1 MEYGSFL
8 AHYQGR
14 RVVTDS
20 NNDTP
25 SERSSAGLTN
35 FGRQVALGLRRV
47 NLTRDEAARLLRTSR
62 STLYRAMAGRA
73 ELTVA
78 QLHAL
83 AALLEVDAMDL
94 MATYTNTRPMDTPIG
109 TGDPGAARLGAQHAR
124 AGDGVTL
131 NPALSRRLPP
141 RAYEVVL
148 GYLQRMEAVGATPE
162 QIDEA
167 ERLMVEGAY
176 NKLHTRDARDR
187 TEDELIV
194 DIDAAWDFIT
204 SVLRREGK
212 RP

>member
-1 MEYGSFL
+1 M
-8 AHYQGR
+8 
-14 RVVTDS
+14 TDP
-20 NNDTP
+20 NRGVEPDP
-25 SERSSAGLTN
+25 SSSGLTN
-35 FGRQVALGLRRV
+35 FGRKVALGLRRA

-83 AALLEVDAMDL
+83 AALLEVDAMEL
-94 MATYTNTRPMDTPIG
+94 MATYANTRPTAVPTG
-109 TGDPGAARLGAQHAR
+109 TGDSGASGPGAPTAR

-148 GYLQRMEAVGATPE
+148 GYLQRMEAVGASPE

-176 NKLHTRDARDR
+176 NKLHTRDARER
-187 TEDELIV
+187 SEDELIV

>member
-1 MEYGSFL
+1 MTDPSAG
-8 AHYQGR
+8 GR
-14 RVVTDS
+14 PDS
-20 NNDTP
+20 A
-25 SERSSAGLTN
+25 SAGLTN
-35 FGRQVALGLRRV
+35 FGRQVALGLRRA

-94 MATYTNTRPMDTPIG
+94 MATYANTRPVAMPTA
-109 TGDPGAARLGAQHAR
+109 TGDSATSGPGAQNAR

-148 GYLQRMEAVGATPE
+148 GYLQRMEAVGASPE

-176 NKLHTRDARDR
+176 NKLHTRDARER

>member
-1 MEYGSFL
+1 M
-8 AHYQGR
+8 
-14 RVVTDS
+14 TDPGGGVPP
-20 NNDTP
+20 DP
-25 SERSSAGLTN
+25 SSAGLTS
-35 FGRQVALGLRRV
+35 FGRRVALGLRRA
-47 NLTRDEAARLLRTSR
+47 NLTRDQAARLLRTSR

-94 MATYTNTRPMDTPIG
+94 MATYANTRQVAALTG
-109 TGDPGAARLGAQHAR
+109 TGDSGTSRPGAQNAR

-148 GYLQRMEAVGATPE
+148 GYLQRMEAVGASPE

-176 NKLHTRDARDR
+176 NKLHTRDARER